1 MASAKSHTVQEGECM
16 SSISFA
22 EGFFWQTLWNH
33 ADNAD
38 LKKTRESPF
47 VLRPGDVVTIPEL
60 RQREVGAA
68 TGLRHT
74 FRRKGVPAVLR
85 MQLLEM
91 NEPLA
96 GLPYVLEFGTTKITG
111 TTDAEGKLEA
121 FVPPDMPQ
129 ATLRVGEGESERVYE
144 IAPRTLDPARDV
156 KGIQARLA
164 NLGYHSGGVNGTL
177 DAATTAAIKD
187 FQRDHDLEATGEADE
202 ATALLLSDVHDSS
215 QSPK

>member
-16 SSISFA
+16 SSISFE

-33 ADNAD
+33 EGNAD

-47 VLRPGDVVTIPEL
+47 VLRPGDVVNIPEL
-60 RQREVGAA
+60 RQREVSAA

-91 NEPLA
+91 NQPLA
-96 GLPYVLEFGTTKITG
+96 GLPYVLAFGGTKIKG

-164 NLGYHSGGVNGTL
+164 NLGYYGGGVSGTL
-177 DAATTAAIKD
+177 DAATTAAIKK
-187 FQRDHDLEATGEADE
+187 FQGDHDLEATGVADDT
-202 ATALLLSDVHDSS
+202 TALLLSDVHDSS
-215 QSPK
+215 QSPG

>member
-1 MASAKSHTVQEGECM
+1 M
-16 SSISFA
+16 SSISFE

-33 ADNAD
+33 EGNAD

-47 VLRPGDVVTIPEL
+47 VLRPGDVVNIPEL
-60 RQREVGAA
+60 RQREVSAA

-91 NEPLA
+91 NQPLA
-96 GLPYVLEFGTTKITG
+96 GLPYVLAFGGTKIKG

-156 KGIQARLA
+156 KGIQGRLA
-164 NLGYHSGGVNGTL
+164 NLGYYGGGVSGTL
-177 DAATTAAIKD
+177 DAATTAAIKK
-187 FQRDHDLEATGEADE
+187 FQGDHDLEATGVADDT
-202 ATALLLSDVHDSS
+202 TALLLSDVHDSS
-215 QSPK
+215 QSPG